1 DEERA
6 MAATRLAL
14 SSWNRNIKVRAELV
28 NGERFAHH
36 VNRSKSIENLAQPR
50 RLNPINFQ
58 VPILR
63 LPAHQLIAHTTADQ
77 QRATASIADGPS
89 DFRNQI
95 WNFHGDSIKAGN
107 ARL

>member
-1 DEERA
+1 
-6 MAATRLAL
+6 MTAAGLAL
-14 SSWNRNIKVRAELV
+14 ASWDRNIKVRAELV
-28 NGERFAHH
+28 NRESFAHH
-36 VNRSKSIENLAQPR
+36 VNRSKSIENIAKTR
-50 RLNPINFQ
+50 RLDPINFQ

-77 QRATASIADGPS
+77 QRATTFIADGPS

>member
-1 DEERA
+1 MCTE
-6 MAATRLAL
+6 
-14 SSWNRNIKVRAELV
+14 
-28 NGERFAHH
+28 
-36 VNRSKSIENLAQPR
+36 
-50 RLNPINFQ
+50 
-58 VPILR
+58 PILW

-77 QRATASIADGPS
+77 QGATANIADGPS